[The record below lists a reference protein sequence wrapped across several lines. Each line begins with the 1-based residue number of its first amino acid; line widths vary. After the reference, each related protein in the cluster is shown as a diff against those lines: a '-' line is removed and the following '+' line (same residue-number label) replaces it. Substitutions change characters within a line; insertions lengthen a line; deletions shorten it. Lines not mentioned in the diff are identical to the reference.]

1 MKRLAIILM
10 LFAQASYAQE
20 DTLNL
25 TRCFEAVEKHH
36 PGTEQK
42 PVIHQQ
48 TQLKLKNLKAKW
60 YPSLDVNA
68 QVSYQS
74 EVVKIDMDLP
84 FDADF
89 PSPSR
94 DQYQTTLDVKQMI
107 YDGGITKASRE
118 TEKLGERLEKQ
129 SVEVDL
135 YQIKDQVME
144 VYFGILLLNKHQA
157 ILESTAKELD
167 NKRQTVQAAVDNGAL
182 LPSDLKAL
190 QAEQLKLRQNL
201 DEVEAQKVSSYQILG
216 QLTGLNVEPGIP
228 LKLPAVRTNES
239 VEYQRPENKLYDLK
253 AQQLKASQEVIR
265 SQKMPKVTAFGQ
277 FGYGKPGLN
286 LLNDE
291 FDTFYYGGARLS
303 WNIWDWNQNKRER
316 QINRLERQKL
326 AAQEQSFNKQLDV
339 QLSRIKATIAHYQKA
354 LERDARI
361 IQLREDVTSSAK
373 SKLKNGVITSS
384 DYISDLNQLT
394 QAQITHERHKIELL
408 KARVNHLFT
417 TGAFQ

>member
-1 MKRLAIILM
+1 MKKLAIIMM
-10 LFAQASYAQE
+10 LLAQASYAQE
-20 DTLNL
+20 DTLDL
-25 TRCFEAVEKHH
+25 FGCLEAVEEHH
-36 PGTEQK
+36 PTTEQK
-42 PVIHQQ
+42 PLIHQQ
-48 TQLKLKNLKAKW
+48 TQLKLKNLKSGW
-60 YPSLDVNA
+60 YPSLNLNA

-74 EVVKIDMDLP
+74 DIVKIDMDLP

-89 PSPSR
+89 PSPSK
-94 DQYQTTLDVKQMI
+94 DQYQATLDVKQMI
-107 YDGGITKASRE
+107 YDGGITQASRE
-118 TEKLGERLEKQ
+118 TEKAGERLKKQ

-144 VYFGILLLNKHQA
+144 VYFGILLLNKQQA
-157 ILESTAKELD
+157 ILETTGKELD
-167 NKRQTVQAAVDNGAL
+167 KKRQTVQAAVDHGAL
-182 LPSDLKAL
+182 LPSDLKTL

-201 DEVEAQKVSSYQILG
+201 DQVEAQIKSSYQILG
-216 QLTGLNVEPGIP
+216 QLTGLKVEPGTP
-228 LKLPAVRTNES
+228 LKLPAVKANDP

-253 AQQLKASQEVIR
+253 AQHLKASQEVVR
-265 SQKMPKVTAFGQ
+265 SQKMPKVSVFGQ

-316 QINRLERQKL
+316 QIKRLERRKL
-326 AAQEQSFNKQLDV
+326 AAQEQSFNKQVDV
-339 QLSRIKATIAHYQKA
+339 QLSGIKATIAHYKKA

-361 IQLREDVTSSAK
+361 IQLREDVTRSAK

-384 DYISDLNQLT
+384 DYISGLNQLT

-417 TGAFQ
+417 KGALQ

>member
-1 MKRLAIILM
+1 MKRLAILLM
-10 LFAQASYAQE
+10 LLAQASYAQE
-20 DTLNL
+20 DTLDL
-25 TRCFEAVEKHH
+25 FRCFEAVEEHH

-42 PVIHQQ
+42 PLIHQQ
-48 TQLKLKNLKAKW
+48 TQLKLKNLKSKW
-60 YPSLDVNA
+60 YPSLDLNA

-74 EVVKIDMDLP
+74 DIVQIDMDLP

-89 PSPSR
+89 PSPSK
-94 DQYQTTLDVKQMI
+94 DQYQATLDVKQMI
-107 YDGGITKASRE
+107 YDGGITQASRE
-118 TEKLGERLEKQ
+118 TEKVGERLQKQ

-157 ILESTAKELD
+157 ILESTGQELEK
-167 NKRQTVQAAVDNGAL
+167 KRRTVQAAVDNGAL
-182 LPSDLKAL
+182 LPSDLKTL
-190 QAEQLKLRQNL
+190 RAEQLKLRQNL
-201 DEVEAQKVSSYQILG
+201 DEVEAQIESSYQILG
-216 QLTGLNVEPGIP
+216 QLTGLQIEPDTP
-228 LKLPAVRTNES
+228 LKLPAVKTNEP
-239 VEYQRPENKLYDLK
+239 VEYQRPENELYELK
-253 AQQLKASQEVIR
+253 AQQLKASQEVVR
-265 SQKMPKVTAFGQ
+265 LQKMPKVSAFGQ

-291 FDTFYYGGARLS
+291 FDTFYYVGARLS

-316 QINRLERQKL
+316 QINRLERQKV
-326 AAQEQSFNKQLDV
+326 AAQEQSFNKQVDV
-339 QLSRIKATIAHYQKA
+339 QLSRIKATIEHYKKA
-354 LERDARI
+354 LKRDARI
-361 IQLREDVTSSAK
+361 IQLRREVTMSAK

-417 TGAFQ
+417 TGELQ